1 MRRTLRLSALAAVAL
16 GILVLAAPAFA
27 TVRHVHPG
35 QSIQAAINASKPGDT
50 VRVAAG
56 VYHQNLTI
64 ATNDITLWGAGGG
77 RHGTVLRPRKHP
89 LDSPCTSRDGS
100 IVSVNGICGVGQF
113 DPATGDPAAPI
124 DGTTIHGFRVV
135 GFSSSGIIFFNDS
148 NTVISGNRAIGN
160 ADYGIAAF
168 LNNHITYTH
177 NVATGSD
184 EAGFYVG
191 DSPDAEAVVTHNTA
205 SGNLFGFFFRDS
217 EHGLYAHNFAKGNCV
232 GIMTLDTGSP
242 GAEGFVEIRQNRV
255 FHNQKACPPGEGPAL
270 SGIGIFLFGTTHAD
284 VWGNRVTK
292 NLPTGP
298 SFVTGGIVVHSAGI
312 VAGADPTDNLVTGNF
327 VHDNLSKDLKYDGTG
342 SGNTF
347 SRNDCGTSHP
357 DGLCLG

>member
-1 MRRTLRLSALAAVAL
+1 MRRVLRVSAVAAAAVGVLALASPAL
-16 GILVLAAPAFA
+16 A

-35 QSIQAAINASKPGDT
+35 QSIQAAVDASDPGDT
-50 VRVAAG
+50 IKVAAG

-64 ATNDITLWGAGGG
+64 TTNDLTLWGAGGG
-77 RHGTVLRPRKHP
+77 PHGTILKPRKHP
-89 LDSPCTSRDGS
+89 LPSPCTNSDGT
-100 IVSVNGICGVGQF
+100 VQFVNGICSVGQF

-135 GFSSSGIIFFNDS
+135 GFSSTGILFFNDAH
-148 NTVISGNRAIGN
+148 TVVSGNRVIGN

-168 LNNHITYTH
+168 VNDHITYAN
-177 NVATGSD
+177 NVATGSE
-184 EAGFYVG
+184 EAGFYIG

-205 SGNLFGFFFRDS
+205 TGNLFGFFFRDS
-217 EHGLYAHNFAKGNCV
+217 QHGLFAHNLAKGNCV
-232 GIMTLDTGSP
+232 GIMTMDTGSP
-242 GAEGFVEIRQNRV
+242 GAEGFVEIRQNRI

-270 SGIGIFLFGTTHAD
+270 SGIGILLFGTTHAN

-292 NLPTGP
+292 NLPSGP

-312 VAGADPTDNLVTGNF
+312 IAGADPTDNVVTQNF
-327 VHDNLSKDLKYDGTG
+327 VHGNLSKDLKYDGTG

-347 SRNDCGTSHP
+347 PNNDCGTSHP
-357 DGLCLG
+357 AGLC

>member
-1 MRRTLRLSALAAVAL
+1 MRRILRVSAVAAAVL
-16 GILVLAAPAFA
+16 GILVLAAPALA

-50 VRVAAG
+50 VKVAAG

-64 ATNDITLWGAGGG
+64 TTNHITLWGAGGG
-77 RHGTVLRPRKHP
+77 RHGTILKPRRHP
-89 LDSPCTSRDGS
+89 LASPCSSSDGS
-100 IVSVNGICGVGQF
+100 AVLVSGICSVGQF
-113 DPATGDPAAPI
+113 DPATGAPGAPI
-124 DGTTIHGFRVV
+124 TGTTIHGFRVV
-135 GFSSSGIIFFNDS
+135 GFSDTGILFFNDQD
-148 NTVISGNRAIGN
+148 TVVSGNQAIGN
-160 ADYGIAAF
+160 GGYGIAAF
-168 LNNHITYTH
+168 VNHNITYTH
-177 NVATGSD
+177 NRASGSE

-205 SGNLFGFFFRDS
+205 TGNLFGFFFRDS
-217 EHGLYAHNFAKGNCV
+217 MHGLYAHNSAKGNCV

-242 GAEGFVEIRQNRV
+242 GAEGYVEIRQNRV

-270 SGIGIFLFGTTHAD
+270 SGVGIMLLGTTHAN

-292 NLPTGP
+292 NQPTGP

-312 VAGADPTDNLVTGNF
+312 VSGADPTDNVITNNF
-327 VHDNLSKDLKYDGTG
+327 VHDNLSKDLKWDGTG

-347 SRNDCGTSHP
+347 TGNNCGTSHP
-357 DGLCLG
+357 AGLC

>member
-1 MRRTLRLSALAAVAL
+1 MRRTLRVSAAAAAAL
-16 GILVLAAPAFA
+16 CILVMAAPALA

-50 VRVAAG
+50 VKVAAG

-64 ATNDITLWGAGGG
+64 MTSGITLWGAGGG
-77 RHGTVLRPRKHP
+77 RHGTILRPRKHP
-89 LDSPCTSRDGS
+89 LGSPCTSRNGS

-148 NTVISGNRAIGN
+148 NTVISGNQAIGN
-160 ADYGIAAF
+160 AEYGIAAF
-168 LNNHITYTH
+168 VNHNITYTH
-177 NVATGSD
+177 NRASGSE

-191 DSPDAEAVVTHNTA
+191 DSPDAEAVVTNNVST
-205 SGNLFGFFFRDS
+205 GNLFGFFFRDS
-217 EHGLYAHNFAKGNCV
+217 QHGLFAHDFAKGNCV

-242 GAEGFVEIRQNRV
+242 GAEGYVEIRQNRV

-270 SGIGIFLFGTTHAD
+270 SGVGIMLFGTTHAN

-292 NLPTGP
+292 NLPSGP

-312 VAGADPTDNLVTGNF
+312 VAGADPTDNVITGNF

-347 SRNDCGTSHP
+347 TGNDCGTSHP
-357 DGLCLG
+357 AGLC

>member
-1 MRRTLRLSALAAVAL
+1 MRRVLRVTAVAAAAVGVLALASPAL
-16 GILVLAAPAFA
+16 A

-35 QSIQAAINASKPGDT
+35 QSIQAAINASDPGDT
-50 VRVAAG
+50 VKVAAG

-64 ATNDITLWGAGGG
+64 TTTNLTLWGAGGG
-77 RHGTVLRPRKHP
+77 THGTILRPRKNP
-89 LDSPCTSRDGS
+89 IDSPCTSSDGS
-100 IVSVNGICGVGQF
+100 AVRVSGICVIGQF
-113 DPATGDPAAPI
+113 DPATGDPSTPI

-135 GFSSSGIIFFNDS
+135 GFSDTGILFFNDS
-148 NTVISGNRAIGN
+148 HTVVSGNRAIGN
-160 ADYGIAAF
+160 AGYGIAAF
-168 LNNHITYTH
+168 VNNHITYTH
-177 NVATGSD
+177 NVASGSE

-205 SGNLFGFFFRDS
+205 TGNLFGFFFRDS
-217 EHGLYAHNFAKGNCV
+217 EHGLYAHNLAKGNCV
-232 GIMTLDTGSP
+232 GIMTLDTGAP
-242 GAEGFVEIRQNRV
+242 GAEGFVEIRQNRI

-270 SGIGIFLFGTTHAD
+270 SGIGIMLFGTTHAN

-312 VAGADPTDNLVTGNF
+312 VGGADPTSNIVTNNF
-327 VHDNLSKDLKYDGTG
+327 VHGNLSTDLKYDGTG

-347 SRNDCGTSHP
+347 PGNDCGTSHP
-357 DGLCLG
+357 AGLC